1 MLLGIAAAANALPK
15 KELENLTLSHKRDM
29 AELNKRLEVR
39 HHRRIVALQRGS
51 ITWAVVAAAAAVVVV
66 VVVAMVAMVVVE
78 AMAMAAVLAGSVLGA
93 PSLSDCESRRTPS
106 RPAGDEGREERRDGP
121 AQAGAAADD
130 GGVVRPRAAMPTAAG
145 REHSRQR
152 RRDDFPGRATPYHRD
167 SEAMR
172 IVPP

>member
-1 MLLGIAAAANALPK
+1 MDAGGWWWWGYGTLTSGGRPVLLGIAAAANALPK

-78 AMAMAAVLAGSVLGA
+78 AMAMAAVLAGERVGGA
-93 PSLSDCESRRTPS
+93 I
-106 RPAGDEGREERRDGP
+106 
-121 AQAGAAADD
+121 
-130 GGVVRPRAAMPTAAG
+130 VV
-145 REHSRQR
+145 
-152 RRDDFPGRATPYHRD
+152 
-167 SEAMR
+167 
-172 IVPP
+172 